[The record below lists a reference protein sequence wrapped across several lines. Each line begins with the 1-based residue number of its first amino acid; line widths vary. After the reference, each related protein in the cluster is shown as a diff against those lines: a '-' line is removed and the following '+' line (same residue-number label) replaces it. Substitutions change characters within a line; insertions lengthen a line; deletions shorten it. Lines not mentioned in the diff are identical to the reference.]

1 MIEKQLDFSATKI
14 AAVHVSVKIANN
26 INLWKIHDTFYN
38 ALDLMHEV
46 RQEATEEVERRNN
59 HEKKKK
65 LSTASWFMCGFD
77 TWCMH
82 IHIKKVHYDYA
93 AGQLFRV

>member
-65 LSTASWFMCGFD
+65 IVDSVLVYVWLRYL
-77 TWCMH
+77 
-82 IHIKKVHYDYA
+82 VYA
-93 AGQLFRV
+93 YTYKEGSL